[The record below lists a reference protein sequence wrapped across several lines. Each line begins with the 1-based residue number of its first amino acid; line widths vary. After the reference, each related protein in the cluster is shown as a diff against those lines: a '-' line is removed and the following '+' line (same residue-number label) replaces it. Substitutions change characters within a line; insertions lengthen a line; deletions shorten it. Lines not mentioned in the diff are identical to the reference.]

1 MSGVALM
8 FRFADARDVAAIVT
22 LVESAYRGD
31 ASRAGWTTEADLI
44 DGQRTDV
51 RAVESMLATPGSA
64 MLLAETDGQLAGSCR
79 LDRREGR
86 EVYLGMFAV
95 QPSRQGQGWGRQI
108 LAEAERVARLDWGAS
123 TMVMTVVAQRPELI
137 AWYRRRGYLPTGE
150 TRPFPYGQD
159 RVGIPKRSD
168 LHFVVLAKPL
178 TSG

>member
-1 MSGVALM
+1 MALT
-8 FRFADARDVAAIVT
+8 FRFAEACDVPAIVT

-44 DGQRTDV
+44 DGRRTDEQ
-51 RAVESMLATPGSA
+51 AVESVLAAPGSA
-64 MLLAETDGQLAGSCR
+64 MLLAEADSQLAGSCR
-79 LDRREGR
+79 LDRHADA

-123 TMVMTVVAQRPELI
+123 TMTMTVIAQRPELI

-159 RVGIPKRSD
+159 RVGVPRRTD

-178 TSG
+178 

>member
-1 MSGVALM
+1 MNGVALT
-8 FRFADARDVAAIVT
+8 FRFAEARDVPAIVT

-44 DGQRTDV
+44 DGRRTDV
-51 RAVESMLATPGSA
+51 RAVESVLAMPGSA
-64 MLLAETDGQLAGSCR
+64 MLLADADDQLAGSCH
-79 LDRREGR
+79 LDRHAGA

-123 TMVMTVVAQRPELI
+123 TMTMSVIAQRPELI

-150 TRPFPYGQD
+150 TRPFPYGAD

-178 TSG
+178 TTD

>member
-1 MSGVALM
+1 MKGVALT
-8 FRFADARDVAAIVT
+8 FRFAEARDVPAIVT

-31 ASRAGWTTEADLI
+31 ASRAGWTSEADLL
-44 DGQRTDV
+44 GGRRTDV
-51 RAVESMLATPGSA
+51 QAVESVLAAPGSA
-64 MLLAETDGQLAGSCR
+64 VLLAEADGQLAGSCHLNR
-79 LDRREGR
+79 HAGA

-123 TMVMTVVAQRPELI
+123 TMTMTVIAQRAELI
-137 AWYRRRGYLPTGE
+137 AWYLRRGYLPTGE
-150 TRPFPYGQD
+150 TRPFPYGAD
-159 RVGIPKRSD
+159 RVGLPKRSD

>member
-1 MSGVALM
+1 MP
-8 FRFADARDVAAIVT
+8 AIVA

-31 ASRAGWTTEADLI
+31 AGRAGWTTEADLL
-44 DGQRTDV
+44 DGQRTDAQ
-51 RAVESMLATPGSA
+51 AVESVLAAPCSV
-64 MLLAETDGQLAGSCR
+64 MLLAEADSQLAGSCH
-79 LDRREGR
+79 LDRRAGA

-108 LAEAERVARLDWGAS
+108 LAEAERVARHDWGAS
-123 TMVMTVVAQRPELI
+123 TMVMTVIAQRPELI
-137 AWYRRRGYLPTGE
+137 SWYQRRGYLATGE
-150 TRPFPYGQD
+150 TRPFHYGKD